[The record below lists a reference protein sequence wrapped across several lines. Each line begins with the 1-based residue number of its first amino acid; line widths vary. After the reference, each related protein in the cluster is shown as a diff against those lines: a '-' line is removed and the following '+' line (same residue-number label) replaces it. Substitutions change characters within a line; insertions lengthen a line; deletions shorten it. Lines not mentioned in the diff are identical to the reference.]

1 MKIYVQ
7 TDLEGVAGVSRW
19 DQTGPGEPG
28 YPEACRLMTEELRA
42 LVAGIRSVDGGADIW
57 VCDSHGPGAILIE
70 RFPRGARLM
79 SRGPKPAHH
88 YLDPSFD
95 AMFFF
100 AQHAMAGARD
110 ANLAHTYSSRNIEY
124 YRLNGRE
131 MGEFGCLA
139 AIAGSFGVPA
149 VFVSGDDKMMQEARA
164 LVPDI
169 ACAEVKVGL
178 ALQYALSLA
187 PEDARDLVRDVA
199 AEATRRAGEIAPFV
213 LDGPPYTH
221 EVCIWAR
228 TDPVDWL
235 RRGYTQTGAR
245 TFVKT
250 AERLVDLNL

>member
-7 TDLEGVAGVSRW
+7 TDLEGVACVTRW

-28 YPEACRLMTEELRA
+28 YAQACRLMTEELRA
-42 LVAGIRSVDGGADIW
+42 CVAGIRSADAEADIW
-57 VCDSHGPGAILIE
+57 VCDSHGPGAIDIE

-88 YLDPSFD
+88 YLDASFD

-100 AQHAMAGARD
+100 GQHAMAGARD

-124 YRLNGRE
+124 YRLNGQE

-139 AIAGSFGVPA
+139 AIAGSFGVPT
-149 VFVSGDDKMMQEARA
+149 VFVSGDDKMIEEARS
-164 LVPDI
+164 LVPGI
-169 ACAEVKVGL
+169 YGAQVKVGL

-199 AEATRRAGEIAPFV
+199 AEATRHSGEVAPLV
-213 LDGPPYTH
+213 LNGPPYTH

-228 TDPVDWL
+228 TDSVDWL
-235 RRGYTQTGAR
+235 RRGYAQTGAR
-245 TFVKT
+245 TFVKS
-250 AERLVDLNL
+250 AERLEDLAL